1 MGEYLR
7 GWRRKIGVVTLFM
20 ACVIVGA
27 WVRSLIRHD
36 LVMIPYGNDTFCV
49 ESACGVIE
57 FARLTTRD
65 NKSKPKWFSNEITP
79 TLWRWLDNDGIPRAV
94 DHLGELSENE
104 IDWRWDWAGFHFGAG
119 HSINDGEEDYMLPYW
134 SIVVPLTLVSFCL
147 LLSKPGKTTE
157 KKIPEPTASEG
168 A

>member
-36 LVMIPYGNDTFCV
+36 LVMIPYGNDTFCF
-49 ESACGVIE
+49 ESMCGEIE

-65 NKSKPKWFSNEITP
+65 NTTKPKWISNAITP
-79 TLWRWLDNDGIPRAV
+79 GHWRWLDDAGNPRAV
-94 DHLGELSENE
+94 DHLVELAENE
-104 IDWRWDWAGFHFGAG
+104 LDWRWDWAGFHFGAG
-119 HSINDGEEDYMLPYW
+119 HSINDREEDYMLPYW
-134 SIVVPLTLVSFCL
+134 SIVVPLTLASLCL
-147 LLSKPGKTTE
+147 LLSNPGKSASKKNTE
-157 KKIPEPTASEG
+157 PHASEG